1 MADKQPS
8 ACVPC
13 QGKGLCGGKGLLT
26 LKDGAWTNNP
36 LSIQVLGICSALAV
50 TNKLENSLVMGGA
63 LIFVCVGSNLF
74 VSLLR
79 KWTPHRIR
87 MIAEVAI
94 IATFVIL
101 FDQFLKAFY
110 WDMSKQLGPYVGL
123 IITNCI
129 IMGRAEAFALQNPP
143 VLSIVDGA
151 ANGLGYAVVLA
162 IIGFFRELLGSG
174 EVLGHRLLD
183 GDWYTPNQL
192 MILAPG
198 AFFALGVV
206 IAIFNIFRKPDAQ
219 EKKE

>member
-1 MADKQPS
+1 MANEKQPV
-8 ACVPC
+8 CVSC
-13 QGKGLCGGKGLLT
+13 GAKGPCGGKGLPT
-26 LKDGAWTNNP
+26 LKEGLWTSNP
-36 LSIQVLGICSALAV
+36 LAIQVLGICSALAV
-50 TNKLENSLVMGGA
+50 TNRLENSLVMGIA

-79 KWTPHRIR
+79 NVTPHRIR

-129 IMGRAEAFALQNPP
+129 VMGRAEAFALQNPP
-143 VLSIVDGA
+143 LLSMVDGA
-151 ANGLGYAVVLA
+151 ANGLGYACVLA
-162 IIGFFRELLGSG
+162 VVGFFRELLGTG
-174 EVLGHRLLD
+174 KVLDMTVLD
-183 GDWYTPNQL
+183 GKWYKPNQL

-198 AFFALGVV
+198 AFFALGII
-206 IAIFNIFRKPDAQ
+206 IAVLNALKGPEAE
-219 EKKE
+219 EKKQ

>member
-1 MADKQPS
+1 MADKQP
-8 ACVPC
+8 ACMTC
-13 QGKGLCGGKGLLT
+13 GNQGLCGGKGLLT
-26 LKDGAWTNNP
+26 LKEGAWKNNP
-36 LSIQVLGICSALAV
+36 LAIQILGICSALAV
-50 TNKLENSLVMGGA
+50 TNRLENSLVMGGA
-63 LIFVCVGSNLF
+63 LIFVCMCSNLF

-79 KWTPHRIR
+79 NVTPHRIR

-110 WDMSKQLGPYVGL
+110 WEMSKQLGPYVGL

-143 VLSIVDGA
+143 ILSIVDGF

-174 EVLGHRLLD
+174 EILGYPVLNSE
-183 GDWYTPNQL
+183 WYTANQL

-198 AFFALGVV
+198 AFFTMGVV
-206 IAIFNIFRKPDAQ
+206 IAVFNFLKGPEPE
-219 EKKE
+219 EKK

>member
-1 MADKQPS
+1 L
-8 ACVPC
+8 PC
-13 QGKGLCGGKGLLT
+13 GKGLCGGKGLLT

-36 LSIQVLGICSALAV
+36 LAIQVLGICSALAV
-50 TNKLENSLVMGGA
+50 TNRLENSLVMGAA

-79 KWTPHRIR
+79 KYTPHRIR

-129 IMGRAEAFALQNPP
+129 VMGRAEAFALQNPP
-143 VLSIVDGA
+143 VLSIVDGL
-151 ANGLGYAVVLA
+151 ANGFGYAVILA
-162 IIGFFRELLGSG
+162 IIGFFRELLGTG
-174 EVLGHRLLD
+174 KVMGYTMLD
-183 GDWYTPNQL
+183 GQWYTPNQL

-198 AFFALGVV
+198 AFFALGVI
-206 IAIFNIFRKPDAQ
+206 IAIFNWLKGPEVEED
-219 EKKE
+219 K